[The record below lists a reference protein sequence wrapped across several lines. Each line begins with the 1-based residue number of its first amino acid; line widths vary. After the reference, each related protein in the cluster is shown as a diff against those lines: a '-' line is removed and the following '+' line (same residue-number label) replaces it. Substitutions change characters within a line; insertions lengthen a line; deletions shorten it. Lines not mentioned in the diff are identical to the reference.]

1 VPSAKGNQIVYLP
14 TTPTPELQSF
24 SSPILNLRDTFVR
37 APFFGANYWVAQ
49 VKPVSGGGI
58 PPTTSAVEL
67 RLTFREGGAF
77 DFHSTFEQIKE
88 RLYQAYQVA
97 RESGQTGT
105 GSAEVNLANVHLE
118 QLPAYEAAREV
129 EEEEPTI
136 LSPVPRRP
144 SELRSPMTNE
154 PVAPSPGGFTAPD
167 EPPPGYEEAQAQA
180 VSVDLDARLR
190 EEAERER
197 FNDPSASGSS
207 GK

>member
-1 VPSAKGNQIVYLP
+1 M
-14 TTPTPELQSF
+14 
-24 SSPILNLRDTFVR
+24 
-37 APFFGANYWVAQ
+37 
-49 VKPVSGGGI
+49 
-58 PPTTSAVEL
+58 
-67 RLTFREGGAF
+67 TFREGGAF

-88 RLYQAYQVA
+88 RLYQAYTIA

-105 GSAEVNLANVHLE
+105 GSMEVNLANVHLE
-118 QLPAYEAAREV
+118 QLPAYEPVREV

-144 SELRSPMTNE
+144 SELRSPMTTG
-154 PVAPSPGGFTAPD
+154 PAAPRTGEFTAPD

-190 EEAERER
+190 QEAERER